1 MCFVSDGPVPGVC
14 LYGVSFVMLVL
25 LVFIYIIPLCSN
37 ALPDSHHFPW
47 FCWNRCLSFYMPY
60 YQSYSWSGLPV
71 TLLENVPSRTTSC
84 APSRGN
90 HLTILLLILSM
101 ENINWSRYKTNLRS
115 PKGGQKKIVVTIK
128 YILIRYFYNILFT
141 HHYNLV
147 NL

>member
-1 MCFVSDGPVPGVC
+1 MELFRGCACMACLLLC
-14 LYGVSFVMLVL
+14 LYYWSSFTLTH
-25 LVFIYIIPLCSN
+25 Y
-37 ALPDSHHFPW
+37 ALNTLPYSHHFPW

-128 YILIRYFYNILFT
+128 YILIRYFYNSLFT